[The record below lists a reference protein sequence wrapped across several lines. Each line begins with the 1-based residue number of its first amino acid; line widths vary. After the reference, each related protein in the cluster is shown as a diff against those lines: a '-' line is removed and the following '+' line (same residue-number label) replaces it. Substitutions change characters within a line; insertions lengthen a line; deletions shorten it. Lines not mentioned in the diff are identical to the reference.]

1 MSQWNAV
8 TFACMCKRHIKLT
21 QAQQELF
28 FPNMRFF
35 WEHNCRIRMLQIL
48 PSGIWCKTNL
58 SSHLPFPCYQVPKP
72 LQGIMTFGLFV
83 KSFLRGLKWTWESPP
98 QKPSASF
105 QPSQSSFSIFLFLMG
120 LVYLHSFNFFQL
132 YCLKIICLIPAPKT
146 IDGINL
152 LLLPQIL
159 KHFGEHW
166 SSLVKMLQIMEVM
179 ELYRL
184 TW

>member
-132 YCLKIICLIPAPKT
+132 YCLKIVWYLHQKQLMGLIFFSYHRFS
-146 IDGINL
+146 N
-152 LLLPQIL
+152 IL
-159 KHFGEHW
+159 VSIEAHW
-166 SSLVKMLQIMEVM
+166 WKC
-179 ELYRL
+179 YK
-184 TW
+184 